1 MTLTRKSKKT
11 TPERAAQKT
20 AKRLRNTMLKR
31 EKRAYARIHNSAK
44 TLHRMKHNG
53 NNKRSSNAAK
63 TLHRMKNT
71 NNNNFKFR

>member
-31 EKRAYARIHNSAK
+31 DKRAYARIHN
-44 TLHRMKHNG
+44 TEI
-53 NNKRSSNAAK
+53 
-63 TLHRMKNT
+63 
-71 NNNNFKFR
+71 

>member
-1 MTLTRKSKKT
+1 MNNTRKVKKT
-11 TPERAAQKT
+11 NEERAIQKT
-20 AKRLRNTMLKR
+20 AKRERNTMLKR

-63 TLHRMKNT
+63 TLRSMKRNV
-71 NNNNFKFR
+71 NSLL